1 MTTVR
6 TERWAGFVAALGLT
20 LVGLAAR
27 YGLQPLFGE
36 SHVYTAFYPVVLL
49 AAYAFGAGPA
59 AVAAFVSAALGYWC
73 FDAPVYS
80 AKFEADSLTS
90 LGFFVLT
97 ASATIFLIHGLA
109 KAVAA
114 TRDAQARAEQSAQAH
129 AALFG
134 ELNARLTHHLQ
145 LVAALL
151 QLQARDEPDAA
162 VRKALGEAAAR
173 TMLISKTHRCIAG
186 EGGEL
191 LDFDTFARQLLDAT
205 LSGRAN
211 PLLRIELEQG
221 GLWLSAEQAT
231 SVAIVLLECLNA
243 RLSTDDPGVMR
254 IGLRGHRGMGHLRIT
269 EIERPMDRVT
279 PAGSGPVALSL
290 IEAMVEQLRGRFSSG
305 SAAEGHVSEL
315 TFPLEGVHGPLEG
328 AHGEGYGELA
338 RTVH

>member
-6 TERWAGFVAALGLT
+6 TERWAGIVAALGLT

-27 YGLQPLFGE
+27 YGLQPLFGQ

-49 AAYAFGAGPA
+49 AAYAFGAVPA
-59 AVAAFVSAALGYWC
+59 AVAACVSAALGYWC
-73 FDAPVYS
+73 FDAPVHS
-80 AKFEADSLTS
+80 VKFDADSLTS
-90 LGFFVLT
+90 LAFFVLT
-97 ASATIFLIHGLA
+97 ASATIVLIHSLV

-134 ELNARLTHHLQ
+134 ELNARVTNHLQ

-162 VRKALGEAAAR
+162 VRQALGEAAAR

-191 LDFDTFARQLLDAT
+191 LDFDAFARQLLDAT

-211 PLLRIELEQG
+211 PPLRIELERG
-221 GLWLSAEQAT
+221 GLWLSSEQAT

-243 RLSTDDPGVMR
+243 RLSTDDPGVIR
-254 IGLRGHRGMGHLRIT
+254 IGLQADRGIGHLRIT
-269 EIERPMDRVT
+269 EIERPLDLIA
-279 PAGSGPVALSL
+279 PAGSGLGALSM
-290 IEAMVEQLRGRFSSG
+290 IEAMVEQLRGRFSSR
-305 SAAEGHVSEL
+305 SAAEGYVSEL
-315 TFPLEGVHGPLEG
+315 TFPLEGVPG
-328 AHGEGYGELA
+328 ARSGTFA